1 MEDKNI
7 SGFVKG
13 ATLTKQAV
21 VNAKNLTISTKNS
34 VEIANMIR
42 NKKTARAKIMLE
54 EVISLKK
61 AVPYRRF
68 DREVAHKTAIGPGKF
83 PINACMEILRL
94 IKGAEANAKNI
105 GLNQN
110 LYISSII
117 VNKGPM
123 QWHPG
128 RQKRRR
134 MKNTHIQIILKE
146 VNENKSRFVKGA
158 TLTAEKKV
166 TKKWLKKKY

>member
-1 MEDKNI
+1 METKNN
-7 SGFVKG
+7 GRFVKG
-13 ATLTKQAV
+13 ATLTDKPLQAI
-21 VNAKNLTISTKNS
+21 VNAMNLTISTKNS

-42 NKKTARAKIMLE
+42 NKKTVRAKTMLE
-54 EVISLKK
+54 EVISMKK

-68 DREVAHKTAIGPGKF
+68 DREVAHKTAIGPGKY
-83 PINACMEILRL
+83 PVAACAEILRL

-105 GLNQN
+105 GLSSN
-110 LYISSII
+110 LYLASIV
-117 VNKGPM
+117 VNKGPK

-146 VNENKSRFVKGA
+146 VNEKKVEKK
-158 TLTAEKKV
+158 LEKKV
-166 TKKWLKKKY
+166 TKK